1 MSNVI
6 IREARESDW
15 NAFRSFLKHDQ
26 PVDSLEAAFKRFQK
40 KLGSPLHVVLV
51 AELNGKIVG
60 IAKAH
65 EWDEYLMSGIKQI
78 RFSSLAVSELHRRQ
92 GIGRALFEATR
103 TWAESQGVTWFEW
116 YINKKALPFY
126 ERLGFTGQSQ
136 PDEDYPYF
144 CIEYPL
150 RPS

>member
-1 MSNVI
+1 MSKVM
-6 IREARESDW
+6 IRRARESDW
-15 NAFRSFLKHDQ
+15 DAFRSFLEHDQ
-26 PVDSLEAAFKRFQK
+26 PLDSLEAAFKCFQK
-40 KLGSPLHVVLV
+40 KLESPLHVVLV
-51 AELNGKIVG
+51 AELNGEIVG

-103 TWAESQGVTWFEW
+103 DWAISQGATWFEW
-116 YINKKALPFY
+116 YASKKAVPFY
-126 ERLGFTGQSQ
+126 ESLGFKGQSH

-144 CIEYPL
+144 SIEYPL

>member
-1 MSNVI
+1 MSNVM
-6 IREARESDW
+6 IRKARESDW
-15 NAFRSFLKHDQ
+15 DAFRSFLEHDQ

-40 KLGSPLHVVLV
+40 KLESPLHVVLV
-51 AELNGKIVG
+51 AELNGEIVG

-78 RFSSLAVSELHRRQ
+78 RFSSLAVSESHRRQ

-103 TWAESQGVTWFEW
+103 DWAESQGATWFEW
-116 YINKKALPFY
+116 YASKKAVPFY
-126 ERLGFTGQSQ
+126 ESLGFKGQSQ
-136 PDEDYPYF
+136 PDEAYPYF